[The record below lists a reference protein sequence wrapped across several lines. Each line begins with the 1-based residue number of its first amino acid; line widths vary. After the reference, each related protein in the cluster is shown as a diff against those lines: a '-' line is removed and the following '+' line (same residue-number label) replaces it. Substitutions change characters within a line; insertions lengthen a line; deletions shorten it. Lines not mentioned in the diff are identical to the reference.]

1 MSRERACSREG
12 VMACGIGSE
21 SFLVALMY
29 LGMCKA
35 LECVALGRCACRMS
49 DGTGTVDLSQLPRSQ
64 LLFADVASSSLYVY
78 QPCQPFTSSQ
88 ECQVQSGTVVR
99 KAQ

>member
-64 LLFADVASSSLYVY
+64 YVYIHTRVSLSPSLYIRS
-78 QPCQPFTSSQ
+78 FWW
-88 ECQVQSGTVVR
+88 
-99 KAQ
+99 